1 MKEKELELIII
12 VLIWKKKKRIL
23 TWELEEEA
31 GEDEVGVEPLKG
43 EEGEGEED
51 VLE

>member
-1 MKEKELELIII
+1 ME
-12 VLIWKKKKRIL
+12 KKKRIL

-31 GEDEVGVEPLKG
+31 GEDDDEVGVEPLKG